1 MEETLIVGGGIIA
14 FLIVVFIVL
23 PYLTGIAVAM
33 FKRAYD
39 KFN

>member
-1 MEETLIVGGGIIA
+1 MEETLTIGGGIIA
-14 FLIVVFIVL
+14 FLIVVFIVP

-33 FKRAYD
+33 FKMAYE